1 MSKEL
6 NLEKIRNEYQMKI
19 EELRCKNK
27 WELIKIK
34 NDLEL
39 NARKLYND
47 KEREDKEFTKQMQIL
62 ENEQQL
68 KLKEI
73 EC

>member
-6 NLEKIRNEYQMKI
+6 NLEKIRNEYQMKKA
-19 EELRCKNK
+19 ELHCKNE
-27 WELIKIK
+27 WELIKMK

-62 ENEQQL
+62 EKHSILL
-68 KLKEI
+68 KDI
-73 EC
+73 S